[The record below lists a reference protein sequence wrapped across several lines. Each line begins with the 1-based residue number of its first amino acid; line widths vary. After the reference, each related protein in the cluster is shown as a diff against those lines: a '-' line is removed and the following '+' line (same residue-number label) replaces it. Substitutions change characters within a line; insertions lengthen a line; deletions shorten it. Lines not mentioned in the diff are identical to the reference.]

1 MGRRRILIVDG
12 NDELRR
18 SLESVLTELGHE
30 VVAVGSSDEA
40 LARDDLADFD
50 LVISDLTEDGDAG
63 MQLLS
68 DLKQK
73 RLFVPVVV
81 SASEA
86 PSPGIIKAFRMG
98 AANYLRRPYDP
109 EELRQ
114 IVEKTLSYKLRF
126 IEDAKL
132 LPYVRERIEF
142 ELPSDLKLMNGVLNY
157 LMERIIKLGIVK
169 PESSNL
175 FVALDEAIANAIIH
189 GNRNDPNKIVRIT
202 AELTP
207 KEARFTIEDEG
218 DGFDVGSVPDP
229 RDPANLFKPSGRGV
243 LLIFNIMD
251 EASYNERGNR
261 LTMVKRAE
269 DSLDA
274 RLIDALAPDEQ
285 RSRS

>member
-1 MGRRRILIVDG
+1 MGKRRILIVDG

-18 SLESVLTELGHE
+18 TLEGALAELGHE
-30 VVAVGSSDEA
+30 VVAVGSGDEA
-40 LARDDLADFD
+40 LAREDLADFD
-50 LVISDLTEDGDAG
+50 LVISDLVEDGAAG

-68 DLKQK
+68 ELKQK
-73 RLFVPVVV
+73 RLLIPVVV
-81 SASEA
+81 STSET

-109 EELRQ
+109 EELQQ

-126 IEDAKL
+126 IEEAKL

-189 GNRNDPNKIVRIT
+189 GNKNDPNKIVRIT

-218 DGFDVGSVPDP
+218 EGFDVGSVPDP

-269 DSLDA
+269 DSMDA
-274 RLIDALAPDEQ
+274 GLIEALAPDGKQ
-285 RSRS
+285 P

>member
-1 MGRRRILIVDG
+1 MGKRRILIVDG

-18 SLESVLTELGHE
+18 TLEGALAELGHE
-30 VVAVGSSDEA
+30 VVAVGSGDEA
-40 LARDDLADFD
+40 LAREDLADFD
-50 LVISDLTEDGDAG
+50 LVISDLVEDGAAG

-68 DLKQK
+68 ELKQK
-73 RLFVPVVV
+73 RLLIPVVV
-81 SASEA
+81 STSET

-109 EELRQ
+109 EELQQ

-126 IEDAKL
+126 IEEAKL

-218 DGFDVGSVPDP
+218 EGFDVGSVPDP

-269 DSLDA
+269 DSMDA
-274 RLIDALAPDEQ
+274 GLIEALAPDGKQ
-285 RSRS
+285 P

>member
-1 MGRRRILIVDG
+1 MGKRRILIVDG

-18 SLESVLTELGHE
+18 MLEGALAELGHE
-30 VVAVGSSDEA
+30 VVAVGSGDEA
-40 LARDDLADFD
+40 LAREDLADFD
-50 LVISDLTEDGDAG
+50 LVISDLVEDGAAG

-68 DLKQK
+68 ELKQK
-73 RLFVPVVV
+73 RLLIPVVV
-81 SASEA
+81 STSET

-109 EELRQ
+109 EELQQ

-126 IEDAKL
+126 IEEAKL

-189 GNRNDPNKIVRIT
+189 GNKNDPNKIVRIT

-218 DGFDVGSVPDP
+218 EGFDVGSVPDP

-269 DSLDA
+269 DSMDA
-274 RLIDALAPDEQ
+274 GLIEALAPDGKQ
-285 RSRS
+285 P

>member
-1 MGRRRILIVDG
+1 MGKRRILIVDG

-18 SLESVLTELGHE
+18 TLEGALAELGHE
-30 VVAVGSSDEA
+30 VVAVGSGDEA
-40 LARDDLADFD
+40 LAREDLADFD
-50 LVISDLTEDGDAG
+50 LVISDLVEDGAAG

-68 DLKQK
+68 ELKQK
-73 RLFVPVVV
+73 RLLIPVVV
-81 SASEA
+81 STSET

-109 EELRQ
+109 EELQQ

-126 IEDAKL
+126 IEEAKL

-189 GNRNDPNKIVRIT
+189 GNKNDPNKIVRIT

-218 DGFDVGSVPDP
+218 EGFDVGSVPDP

-269 DSLDA
+269 DSMDA
-274 RLIDALAPDEQ
+274 GLIEALAPDGQ
-285 RSRS
+285 QP

>member
-126 IEDAKL
+126 TEDAKL